1 MACAGHES
9 VIYLC
14 SQLSYFRD
22 MGPETTIPMSICSM
36 DVESPDV
43 NVELPWFS
51 SAARDPYTED
61 DNAK

>member
-1 MACAGHES
+1 
-9 VIYLC
+9 
-14 SQLSYFRD
+14 
-22 MGPETTIPMSICSM
+22 M